1 VHALAPRFE
10 QRGLKV
16 VVEDK
21 HHNPDYYLPIAAQTV
36 LLGLA
41 EYLYKDPGIEKYQ
54 EQLAQ
59 EHSEGAYVD
68 VTWTCVV
75 ARRDG

>member
-1 VHALAPRFE
+1 VW
-10 QRGLKV
+10 
-16 VVEDK
+16 VEDK
-21 HHNPDYYLPIAAQTV
+21 HENPNYYLPIAAQMV

-54 EQLAQ
+54 AQLAS

-68 VTWTCVV
+68 VT
-75 ARRDG
+75 